1 MNPPSDP
8 MSSQGMT
15 IPGSRDSNSC
25 RQGQMAAKMVTAS
38 RIAVLST
45 VPWIV
50 IARASVRDALGEL
63 GSTATK
69 PPNDFDER
77 AGLEVRKAVFR
88 AMRGSLALPFTGQP
102 RGKYSLPGGQNLRR
116 KLGVGYQIVDQ
127 DRDGRV
133 GQRRVGG
140 LPAE

>member
-25 RQGQMAAKMVTAS
+25 RQGQMAAKIVTAS

-50 IARASVRDALGEL
+50 IARASARDALGELGEL

-77 AGLEVRKAVFR
+77 AGLEVRKAVLR
-88 AMRGSLALPFTGQP
+88 AMRRSLALPFAGQP
-102 RGKYSLPGGQNLRR
+102 RGKYSLPGG
-116 KLGVGYQIVDQ
+116 
-127 DRDGRV
+127 
-133 GQRRVGG
+133 
-140 LPAE
+140 